1 MARATQNLKL
11 KRAQLGRAEAELYA
25 KEPEKT
31 WWKQDRD
38 GDILTLRREIQ
49 ELIEERRQLVN
60 ICDEQSER
68 YMVACMNQYIYAVSP
83 LFLELAEI
91 SSYDYHAA
99 KDVATFFLARG
110 KNFTY
115 YQPVTTNYFGLG
127 KRFLANLNVC
137 IRHAN
142 GDDLKGC
149 SNEPTI
155 VKIPTDQDYEYR
167 NCFIDSGQDD
177 PTNFYAS
184 LPGFLSQFGVLSQ
197 WEMALT
203 KACIPHSFRHF
214 TREIKFKIVE

>member
-1 MARATQNLKL
+1 MSRVRVYT
-11 KRAQLGRAEAELYA
+11 
-25 KEPEKT
+25 
-31 WWKQDRD
+31 
-38 GDILTLRREIQ
+38 
-49 ELIEERRQLVN
+49 
-60 ICDEQSER
+60 
-68 YMVACMNQYIYAVSP
+68 VACMNQYVDAVSP

-99 KDVATFFLARG
+99 KDVASFFLASG
-110 KNFTY
+110 KNFKY

-127 KRFLANLNVC
+127 KRFLADLNVR

-142 GDDLKGC
+142 GDDLKGR

-155 VKIPTDQDYEYR
+155 VKMLLRKKILTNQDYEYR
-167 NCFIDSGQDD
+167 TCFIDSGQDN

-184 LPGFLSQFGVLSQ
+184 LPRFLSQFGVLSQ